1 VNKYMSMQNIRPN
14 RWAKVS
20 EEGIKIPLRCPDC
33 KSTKTV
39 LATYAFVECEGC
51 YQVIKEINQCY

>member
-1 VNKYMSMQNIRPN
+1 MSMQNIRPK

-20 EEGIKIPLRCPDC
+20 KEGIKIPLRCPEC

-39 LATYAFVECEGC
+39 LATYANGSRVVECEGC
-51 YQVIKEINQCY
+51 YQVIKEN